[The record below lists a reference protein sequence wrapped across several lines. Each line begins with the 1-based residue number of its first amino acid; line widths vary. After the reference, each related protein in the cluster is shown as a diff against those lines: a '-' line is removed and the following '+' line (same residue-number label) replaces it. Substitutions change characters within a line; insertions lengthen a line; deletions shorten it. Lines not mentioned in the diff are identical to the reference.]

1 MNKTKSFDIPKQ
13 LIWRAYKQVSRN
25 KGAAGV
31 DEVSITKFE
40 ENLKDNLYKLW
51 NRMSSGSYFPE
62 AVKAVAIPKGTGR
75 GQRILGVP
83 SVIDRI
89 GQTVASM
96 YLEPLVEPKFHED
109 SYGYRPNR
117 SALDAVDT
125 ARKRCWRYDWVID
138 LDISGFFDNLD
149 HKLALQA
156 IKKHTDCKWVILYVE
171 RWMKAPIQQ
180 TDGSKVIRDKGVPQ
194 GGSISPI
201 ISNIFMHHVFDEWMR
216 QKCPTI
222 PFERYVD
229 DAIVHCKTQ
238 KQAEF
243 MKIAIE
249 ERLAE
254 HKLKLHPEKTQI
266 VYCKDDNRKSE
277 FPTQS
282 FDFLGYTYRPR
293 LAKSKIGKHFVSFL
307 PAISNKA
314 KKNITTTIRS
324 WKILRNTHKTLEE
337 ISKIVNPI
345 VRGWYQYYGR
355 FYRKEIYKPL
365 RNIERHLEKW
375 VRRKY
380 KKLRTHGR
388 LARQLLGKMRKEGP
402 ETFYHWILGL
412 GQKMNNGSCV
422 SREVHAQFC
431 EGLVGK
437 FHRSTLPI
445 EEETEARKT

>member
-437 FHRSTLPI
+437 FHRSTLP
-445 EEETEARKT
+445 